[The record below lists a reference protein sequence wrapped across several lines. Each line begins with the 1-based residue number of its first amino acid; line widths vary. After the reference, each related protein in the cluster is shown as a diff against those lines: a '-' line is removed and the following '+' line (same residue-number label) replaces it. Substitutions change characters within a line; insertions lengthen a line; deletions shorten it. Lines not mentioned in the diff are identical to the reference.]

1 MAERNTVRSYC
12 KFATVN
18 ALSYVDIEFTDTAD
32 NRIMCNWFRVDC
44 SATPLKDISY
54 YIVTPSGRDDRIS
67 EAGED
72 DEPSELNVSLYAG
85 FASAI
90 DVIANASSGP
100 KYADDGLGNITVS
113 YLLQNTASGIGG
125 VIGIPGRDPVE
136 MNWYTPKLSSAGAA
150 TTGGR
155 AGGPIGVRIWNITK
169 SRPHALFTI
178 TYGNVKHANRRKDS
192 DDIFWPPGD

>member
-1 MAERNTVRSYC
+1 MVERNTVRSYC
-12 KFATVN
+12 KFAAVN
-18 ALSYVDIEFTDTAD
+18 ALSYVDVAFTDTAG
-32 NRIMCNWFRVDC
+32 NRIICNWFSVDC

-54 YIVTPSGRDDRIS
+54 YIVTPSGRDDKKLGSGAI
-67 EAGED
+67 G
-72 DEPSELNVSLYAG
+72 NSLYTG

-100 KYADDGLGNITVS
+100 TYTDDGMSLTVS

-136 MNWYTPKLSSAGAA
+136 MSWQTRKLSTISGETLVDGDIQA
-150 TTGGR
+150 TRTGV
-155 AGGPIGVRIWNITK
+155 PIGIRIWNLTK

-178 TYGNVKHANRRKDS
+178 TYGNVKHANSLRDS
-192 DDIFWPPGD
+192 DDIFWPPGS